1 MRSKKNLV
9 IGFLLLLLGI
19 GLSEQSL
26 LLSVLAGVAGIV
38 MMILYAAGKLK
49 RNTSETSAVSSKTS
63 KIQPAAKTQQANT
76 QSVSFSLE
84 AQQLY
89 QQLADQYTRIVNN
102 GCFGSLA
109 QIEEK
114 MDRCKCF
121 LEQWMEALCNKDFV
135 TLLQNKAKY
144 DEYLKG
150 FRLPQFGTWRTIQA
164 EGGDDSIPDGL
175 TKALVERIQGKQKML
190 QEFWEAQK
198 WFEELIPSLQTYEL
212 TVDPDAEPL
221 SKKLDYEYQNTNNVT
236 SRTPLAKFND
246 FYAIDLETTGLSEVK
261 NEIIQIA
268 IIKFH
273 HFQPVEILSSYVKPR
288 KGLKLEAAAI
298 NRITEDMVADVPYI
312 EQIMQSVDAF
322 IGEKMPIVAHNLQFE
337 YKFLAANGSENIAKK
352 RPLYDTLELSKR
364 IWRLESYS
372 LENVCRNT
380 FKFTP
385 ALHNAESDALTCG
398 LLFRVN
404 ETRFRTVLS
413 KNGFLLV
420 FKALRNQG
428 FSFLLSGLIPAKTL
442 RIRN

>member
-19 GLSEQSL
+19 GLSEHSL
-26 LLSVLAGVAGIV
+26 LLSIFAGVAGIV
-38 MMILYAAGKLK
+38 MMILYAASKLK

-63 KIQPAAKTQQANT
+63 EIQPAAKTQQANT

-121 LEQWMEALCNKDFV
+121 REQWMEALCNKDFV

-198 WFEELIPSLQTYEL
+198 WFEGLIPSLQTYEL

-221 SKKLDYEYQNTNNVT
+221 SKKLDYEYRNTNNVT

-298 NRITEDMVADVPYI
+298 NHITEDMVADAPYI

-322 IGEKMPIVAHNLQFE
+322 IGEKAPIIAHNLQFE

-398 LLFRVN
+398 LLFR
-404 ETRFRTVLS
+404 EICSERIGSL
-413 KNGFLLV
+413 KD
-420 FKALRNQG
+420 ALACELG
-428 FSFLLSGLIPAKTL
+428 EMPCM
-442 RIRN
+442 

>member
-19 GLSEQSL
+19 GLSEHSL
-26 LLSVLAGVAGIV
+26 LLSIFAGVAGIV
-38 MMILYAAGKLK
+38 MMILYAASKLK

-63 KIQPAAKTQQANT
+63 EIQPAAKTQQANT

-121 LEQWMEALCNKDFV
+121 REQWMEALCNKDFV

-150 FRLPQFGTWRTIQA
+150 FRLTQFGTWRTIQA

-198 WFEELIPSLQTYEL
+198 WFEGLIPSLQTYEL

-221 SKKLDYEYQNTNNVT
+221 SKKLDYEYPNTNNVT

-298 NRITEDMVADVPYI
+298 NHITEDMVADAPYI

-322 IGEKMPIVAHNLQFE
+322 IGEKAPIIAHNLQFE

-398 LLFRVN
+398 LLFR
-404 ETRFRTVLS
+404 EICSERIGSL
-413 KNGFLLV
+413 KD
-420 FKALRNQG
+420 ALACELG
-428 FSFLLSGLIPAKTL
+428 EMPCM
-442 RIRN
+442 

>member
-19 GLSEQSL
+19 GLSEHSL
-26 LLSVLAGVAGIV
+26 LLSIFAGVAGIG
-38 MMILYAAGKLK
+38 MMILYAASKLK

-63 KIQPAAKTQQANT
+63 EIQPAAKTQQADALG
-76 QSVSFSLE
+76 VSFSPE

-89 QQLADQYTRIVNN
+89 QQLSDQYNRIVNN

-298 NRITEDMVADVPYI
+298 NHITEDMVVDAPYI

-322 IGEKMPIVAHNLQFE
+322 IGERAPIVAHNLQFE

-364 IWRLESYS
+364 IWQLESYS

-398 LLFRVN
+398 LLFR
-404 ETRFRTVLS
+404 EICSERIGSL
-413 KNGFLLV
+413 KD
-420 FKALRNQG
+420 AL
-428 FSFLLSGLIPAKTL
+428 ACE
-442 RIRN
+442 

>member
-19 GLSEQSL
+19 GLSEHSL
-26 LLSVLAGVAGIV
+26 LLSIFAGVAGIG
-38 MMILYAAGKLK
+38 MMILYAASKLK

-63 KIQPAAKTQQANT
+63 EIQPAAKTQQADALG
-76 QSVSFSLE
+76 VSFSPE

-89 QQLADQYTRIVNN
+89 QQLADQYNRIVNN

-288 KGLKLEAAAI
+288 RGLKLEAAAI
-298 NRITEDMVADVPYI
+298 NHITEDMVVDAPYI

-322 IGEKMPIVAHNLQFE
+322 IGERAPIVAHNLQFE

-364 IWRLESYS
+364 IWQLESYS

-398 LLFRVN
+398 LLFR
-404 ETRFRTVLS
+404 EICSERIGSL
-413 KNGFLLV
+413 KD
-420 FKALRNQG
+420 AL
-428 FSFLLSGLIPAKTL
+428 ACE
-442 RIRN
+442 

>member
-19 GLSEQSL
+19 GLSEHSL
-26 LLSVLAGVAGIV
+26 LLSIFAGVAGII
-38 MMILYAAGKLK
+38 MMILYAASKLK

-63 KIQPAAKTQQANT
+63 EIQPAAKTQQANT

-121 LEQWMEALCNKDFV
+121 REQWMEALCNKDFV

-198 WFEELIPSLQTYEL
+198 WFEGLIPSLQTYEL

-221 SKKLDYEYQNTNNVT
+221 SKKLDYEYPNTNNVT

-298 NRITEDMVADVPYI
+298 NHITEDMVADAPYI

-322 IGEKMPIVAHNLQFE
+322 IGEKAPIIAHNLQFE

-398 LLFRVN
+398 LLFR
-404 ETRFRTVLS
+404 EICSERIGSL
-413 KNGFLLV
+413 KD
-420 FKALRNQG
+420 ALACELG
-428 FSFLLSGLIPAKTL
+428 EMPCM
-442 RIRN
+442 

>member
-1 MRSKKNLV
+1 
-9 IGFLLLLLGI
+9 
-19 GLSEQSL
+19 
-26 LLSVLAGVAGIV
+26 
-38 MMILYAAGKLK
+38 
-49 RNTSETSAVSSKTS
+49 
-63 KIQPAAKTQQANT
+63 
-76 QSVSFSLE
+76 
-84 AQQLY
+84 
-89 QQLADQYTRIVNN
+89 
-102 GCFGSLA
+102 
-109 QIEEK
+109 
-114 MDRCKCF
+114 
-121 LEQWMEALCNKDFV
+121 MEALCNKDFV

-150 FRLPQFGTWRTIQA
+150 FPLPQFGTWRTIQA

-175 TKALVERIQGKQKML
+175 TKALVGRIQGKQKML

-221 SKKLDYEYQNTNNVT
+221 SKKLDYEYPNTNNVT

-288 KGLKLEAAAI
+288 KELKPEAAAI
-298 NRITEDMVADVPYI
+298 NHITEDMVADAPYI
-312 EQIMQSVDAF
+312 EQIMQSADTF
-322 IGEKMPIVAHNLQFE
+322 IGEKAPIVAHNLQFE
-337 YKFLAANGSENIAKK
+337 YKFLAANGSENIVKK

-398 LLFRVN
+398 LLFR
-404 ETRFRTVLS
+404 EICSERIGSL
-413 KNGFLLV
+413 KD
-420 FKALRNQG
+420 AL
-428 FSFLLSGLIPAKTL
+428 ACE
-442 RIRN
+442 